1 MNKIDNL
8 RLETYEK
15 VRYGYLTESEG
26 DSILEMLDDVE
37 RVYEESF
44 KIEQMK
50 INAKSKVMKFMN
62 KIERTVNAIK
72 DKREDRRRLD
82 SIIAEIKA
90 DKDLP
95 EKAKIKLQSVVN
107 DATNGKIN
115 PQQLWSSY
123 DHEKN
128 AVWNRY

>member
-115 PQQLWSSY
+115 HQQLWSSY